1 MKTGIKIIFL
11 LLAGALMFSCQKENQ
26 PEVIEEIS
34 VAPAEIEAT
43 ASLAS
48 YVMDVTS
55 NAKWTVSVKGEN
67 GSEVSWATLSRT
79 SGNGNLQVSVRVNEN
94 KYSEPR
100 AAVIRFET
108 AGGKKADVSLTQLAN
123 EAGEEAPADDI
134 LYVGSYN
141 LRMSHLDKDDNAWDE
156 RKDRL
161 KISLMACPFDVFGI
175 QEVDDKM
182 QAWLDKELAS
192 KYAFSYFSPYSKN
205 GKGTRAQGIGY
216 RKDKF
221 TLSDWHYFWACD
233 TPDVMT
239 QNDKGSNGNFNRGG
253 CCCILTH
260 KDTGEK
266 IFVMNN
272 HGCLNDQSNID
283 AAPVYVEME
292 KKYNKESLPSFFVGD
307 MNAKQSTEEGS
318 VYMIYTSHWT
328 DSFLKAAK
336 RTGVVGTYN
345 GFKHPTGSS
354 RIDFVFYRGEGITPQ
369 LYHCDNSLYGG
380 FYASDHF
387 PVWVEFKIKK

>member
-1 MKTGIKIIFL
+1 MFL
-11 LLAGALMFSCQKENQ
+11 LLAGALLFSCQKENQ
-26 PEVIEEIS
+26 PEVEEEIS
-34 VAPAEIEAT
+34 VAPLEIEAT

-48 YVMDVTS
+48 YVMEVSS
-55 NAKWTVSVKGEN
+55 NARWTVSMAGKN
-67 GSEVSWATLSRT
+67 GTEISWATLSRT
-79 SGNGNLQVSVRVNEN
+79 SGNGNQQVSVRVNEN

-100 AAVIRFET
+100 SATILFET
-108 AGGKKADVSLTQLAN
+108 AGGKTAEVTLTQLTN
-123 EAGEEAPADDI
+123 EVGEEVPEDDI
-134 LYVGSYN
+134 LCVGSYN
-141 LRMSHLDKDDNAWDE
+141 LRMSHLDKGDNAWDE
-156 RKDRL
+156 RKERL
-161 KISLMACPFDVFGI
+161 KSSLMACPFDVFGI

-182 QAWLDKELAS
+182 QAWLNSELSS
-192 KYAFSYFSPYSKN
+192 KYSFKYFSPYAKD

-216 RKDKF
+216 RKDIF
-221 TLSDWHYFWACD
+221 TMIEWHFFWACD

-239 QNDKGSNGNFNRGG
+239 QNDKGSEGNFNRGG

-260 KDTGEK
+260 KETGRK

-283 AAPVYVEME
+283 AAPVYVQME
-292 KKYNKESLPSFFVGD
+292 KKYNKEGLPSFFVGD
-307 MNAKQSTEEGS
+307 MNAKQSNEEGS
-318 VYMIYTSHWT
+318 VYMTYASYWI
-328 DSFLKAAK
+328 DSFLKAVK

-354 RIDFVFYRGEGITPQ
+354 RIDYVFYRGEGISPQ

-380 FYASDHF
+380 LYASDHF